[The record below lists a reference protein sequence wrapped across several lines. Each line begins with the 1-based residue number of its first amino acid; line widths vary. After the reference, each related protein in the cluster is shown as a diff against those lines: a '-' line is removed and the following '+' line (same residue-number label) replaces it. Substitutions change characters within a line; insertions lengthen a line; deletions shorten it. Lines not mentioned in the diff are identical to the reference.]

1 MIESI
6 LGWGADFIV
15 ALQQF
20 TFVPWDFLLRFFTWL
35 GGMGYLFTVP
45 LVLWCIDRRLGLR
58 LLLMVAL
65 TMYLNTVIKE
75 WFALPRPFEV
85 DARIISEGEIG
96 FSFPSGHAQLVAV
109 FWGLLAMEV
118 GKRWFTGVCLAII
131 FLTGLSRSYLGVH
144 YPTDVAVG
152 WLFGG
157 LTLWA
162 WHVWGGAL
170 ERWSSAQRLAGL
182 LVVTAAM
189 TGLAFLL
196 GSTVMVYGSI
206 GIGLA
211 AGLFGLWVQDDVAAA
226 SLIQRGLRYGV
237 GIAVMFGL
245 MAALQKAA
253 AWSPLPSTVDGF
265 LWMAVFGTVIAGV
278 LPWLFQKVRL

>member
-6 LGWGADFIV
+6 LGWGADSIV

-20 TFVPWDFLLRFFTWL
+20 TFWPWDALLRFLTWL

-45 LVLWCIDRRLGLR
+45 LVLWCVDRRLGLQ

-85 DARIISEGEIG
+85 DTRILSEGEMG

-109 FWGLLAMEV
+109 FWGMLALHV
-118 GKRWFTGVCLAII
+118 GKRWFTALCLAVI

-144 YPTDVAVG
+144 YPTDVMVG

-162 WHVWGGAL
+162 WHLWGAEL
-170 ERWSSAQRLAGL
+170 MRWPARRRLLGL
-182 LVVTAAM
+182 LVAVALM
-189 TGLAFLL
+189 LAIALSL
-196 GSTVMVYGSI
+196 GSTPMVYGSL

-211 AGLFGLWVQDDVAAA
+211 AGFGGLWVGDNPAGISMLKRAGRFAA
-226 SLIQRGLRYGV
+226 

-245 MAALQKAA
+245 LAILPKIAHWSQLPAAIDAFFLMGLFGVVVAAAL
-253 AWSPLPSTVDGF
+253 PR
-265 LWMAVFGTVIAGV
+265 
-278 LPWLFQKVRL
+278 LFQKARL